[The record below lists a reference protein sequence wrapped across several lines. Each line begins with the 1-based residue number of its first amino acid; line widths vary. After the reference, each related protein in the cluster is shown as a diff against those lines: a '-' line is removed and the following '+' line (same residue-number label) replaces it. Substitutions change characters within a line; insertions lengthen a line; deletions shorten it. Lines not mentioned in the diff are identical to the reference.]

1 MDTVKSD
8 GGTSS
13 YYELPEGAKDLMDL
27 IEHKDMSFSVANIFK
42 AAYRLGEKDGADK
55 SYDVRKIIWFAERL
69 LKEYSEPTRPLSE
82 DWVDPWTQ
90 MDLDLAAQTAR
101 VAGYLAGKKVINP
114 SEAARQDEEWPEPD
128 GDFQLGAVPDPY
140 PTNTKPYPGGY
151 DD

>member
-42 AAYRLGEKDGADK
+42 AAYRLGEKDGSDK

-69 LKEYSEPTRPLSE
+69 LKEYSEA
-82 DWVDPWTQ
+82 WVDPWGQ
-90 MDLDLAAQTAR
+90 IELDLSEQTAR
-101 VAGYLAGKKVINP
+101 VAGYLAGKKAINP
-114 SEAARQDEEWPEPD
+114 NEAARQDEEWPEPSE
-128 GDFQLGAVPDPY
+128 DFTLAEQIFTAIKTY
-140 PTNTKPYPGGY
+140 PAISNPYPGGY